1 MQRRID
7 ANGEDRLDN
16 IEYAKLLRIL
26 MLMESNSHLSASRSG
41 LETRQQ
47 NRNEAIRLL
56 QQITEL
62 SGKET
67 EEMYQLFLM
76 ENA

>member
-7 ANGEDRLDN
+7 VNGEDRLDN

-41 LETRQQ
+41 LEARQQ

-56 QQITEL
+56 QSIIKISDTEL
-62 SGKET
+62 